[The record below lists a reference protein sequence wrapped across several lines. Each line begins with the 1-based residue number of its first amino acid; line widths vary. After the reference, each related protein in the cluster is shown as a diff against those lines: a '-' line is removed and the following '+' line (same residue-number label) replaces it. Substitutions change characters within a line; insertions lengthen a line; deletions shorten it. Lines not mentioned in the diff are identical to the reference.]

1 MANLRAPEAGV
12 YRGTVW
18 LFLRFVDKVS
28 GEESRNAIS
37 AQTVEI
43 DAVTA
48 DCVTLRPAAAAET
61 LPVSAVAM
69 KWRT

>member
-1 MANLRAPEAGV
+1 MP
-12 YRGTVW
+12 
-18 LFLRFVDKVS
+18 
-28 GEESRNAIS
+28 
-37 AQTVEI
+37 VEQFSPDFGFKRLDSS

-61 LPVSAVAM
+61 RPVSAVAM